1 MSAERAKIHAKNLR
15 NFVYY
20 CAVSNELFSA
30 QKMDGKFVRVRKNFM
45 GAKHEKRF
53 VSLFDLHDSFR
64 ADLYFPFFWWRAD
77 IYRVTFLNQSISH
90 YYILFSMGIA
100 FLLSLFWVKK
110 GIVKQSGWKSLSAYL
125 KVYAGMCIFAGFF
138 LIIPLTTLNLFFAW
152 RDIVLCCTVSVY
164 FR

>member
-64 ADLYFPFFWWRAD
+64 ADLYFPFLLVAGR
-77 IYRVTFLNQSISH
+77 Y
-90 YYILFSMGIA
+90 
-100 FLLSLFWVKK
+100 LSLFWVKK
-110 GIVKQSGWKSLSAYL
+110 GIVKQRGKSLSAYL

-138 LIIPLTTLNLFFAW
+138 LIIPLSWLIWFTSIAGSAGCIRMQSLIRGNQTRTTGWLPTCI
-152 RDIVLCCTVSVY
+152 RTCGPM
-164 FR
+164 R

>member
-64 ADLYFPFFWWRAD
+64 ADLY
-77 IYRVTFLNQSISH
+77 LQGH
-90 YYILFSMGIA
+90 
-100 FLLSLFWVKK
+100 
-110 GIVKQSGWKSLSAYL
+110 
-125 KVYAGMCIFAGFF
+125 
-138 LIIPLTTLNLFFAW
+138 
-152 RDIVLCCTVSVY
+152 VS
-164 FR
+164 